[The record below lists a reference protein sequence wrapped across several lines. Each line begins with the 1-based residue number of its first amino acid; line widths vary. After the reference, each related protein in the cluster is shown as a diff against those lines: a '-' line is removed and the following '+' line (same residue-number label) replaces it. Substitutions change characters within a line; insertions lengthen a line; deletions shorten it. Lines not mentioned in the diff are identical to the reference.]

1 VGRKYTDK
9 TIFARAVFVAA
20 ALLLTVFF
28 AIRLDSGQQP
38 EALRQLANA
47 KGTEFLALRDWMQQ
61 NDIDTVMVLSR
72 YNRSEGQGVSLGFSR
87 YACYFDG
94 AGADALLSTNG
105 ISATTDK
112 ALALAQDADSYGA
125 YKYVR
130 EANCFEAW
138 ISGDAYSR
146 PSGTAGTP
154 LYYAGDDGAVLT
166 GMDEATELGGGW
178 YAGRAQS
185 GGLVIDTRSSWFYIS
200 VILLVYA
207 AAVTAVELGY
217 KKREARATVAGR
229 RSEDV
234 RHLSRLTRQLQ
245 GKPMGGF
252 DGFAYQMDF
261 KTAEGGT
268 VTVYV
273 PHAMYQGL
281 NDGDAGWLVYKQRGK
296 RRRFVSFTVEQ
307 SAGAER

>member
-1 VGRKYTDK
+1 MADTKGSEY
-9 TIFARAVFVAA
+9 
-20 ALLLTVFF
+20 
-28 AIRLDSGQQP
+28 
-38 EALRQLANA
+38 LAM
-47 KGTEFLALRDWMQQ
+47 RDWMRQ

-72 YNRSEGQGVSLGFSR
+72 YNRSEGQGVSLGFTR

-105 ISATTDK
+105 ISAATDK
-112 ALALAQDADSYGA
+112 ALALAQDADSYGV

-130 EANCFEAW
+130 QANCFEVW

-146 PSGTAGTP
+146 PSGTAGTS
-154 LYYAGDDGAVLT
+154 LYYAGDDGAMLPSVD
-166 GMDEATELGGGW
+166 GATELGGGW
-178 YAGRAQS
+178 YAGRAQP
-185 GGLVIDTRSSWFYIS
+185 GGVVIDTRSSWFYIA

-207 AAVTAVELGY
+207 VVVTAVELGY
-217 KKREARATVAGR
+217 KKREAHATVARR

-252 DGFAYQMDF
+252 DGFTYQMDF
-261 KTAEGGT
+261 MTAEGET

-273 PHAMYQGL
+273 SHAVYQGL
-281 NDGDAGWLVYKQRGK
+281 NDGDTGWLVYKQRGK
-296 RRRFVSFTVEQ
+296 RQRFVSFTMEQ